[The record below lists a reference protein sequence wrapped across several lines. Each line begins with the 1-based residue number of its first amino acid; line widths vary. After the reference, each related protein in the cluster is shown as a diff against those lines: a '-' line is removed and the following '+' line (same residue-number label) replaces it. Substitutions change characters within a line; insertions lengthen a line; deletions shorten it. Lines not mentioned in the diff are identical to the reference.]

1 MLLLAWSTFRDRW
14 QVFAGAI
21 ITVCL
26 GVALVQSSLL
36 ALVAAA
42 TPPIPPGLSEVEI
55 AAIRDGYGF
64 AITLLGMQLGL
75 ATFVAVFIVSSTFS
89 FAVAQ
94 RRTELALLRL
104 TGASRKQVRS
114 LLVGEAVL
122 LGLTGSVMGMLLGLP
137 VLRVQVRMLEH
148 FDFVPTGFEVPW
160 RWWVV
165 LVSLGTG
172 VLIAI
177 LGVLAASRRASQVR
191 PLEALRETG
200 QAARVMTASRWVLGL
215 LLTSG
220 GVVLLIVLPGSATTL
235 PVWFIQLTPFIVSVP
250 LVVGFSA
257 LAPLIVPLVGRLF
270 RLALRGQLGEL
281 AVANLRSDA
290 QRSASTAAP
299 IMVLIAFVASIGAT
313 LASTGEAARQET
325 LSTVEGD
332 LVVTTD
338 RPAASELA
346 GVEGVE
352 VVSEETTILFEL
364 QYETGGDSWYE
375 ANLALAADPGGYT
388 STRDVQ
394 VSEGDLADLTGGAMA
409 VSPSVT
415 VTGQWQVGSTQ
426 QIRVN
431 GVDHEVEIV
440 ALLPTTVSGALFL
453 LPSEFAPPDAG
464 PWLHIVQ
471 FAAGADSG
479 EVAAQL
485 AEFGTV
491 ATVEQ
496 WVSETASAEEEMT
509 VNIMVVLLGM
519 TMLYTVIAM
528 VNAVVISASD
538 RRREFAAARVTG
550 LTRGQVVR
558 VAFWESQAVV
568 VIGFVLGGLAA
579 AGSVLGVA
587 LAIENLIG
595 TAVVSIPWALL
606 LSLGLGA
613 VVVIAMTSLIT
624 TLSATRTPPIR
635 LVASRE

>member
-21 ITVCL
+21 VTVCL

-36 ALVAAA
+36 ALMASAA
-42 TPPIPPGLSEVEI
+42 PPIPPGLAEAEI
-55 AAIRDGYGF
+55 TAIRDTYGF
-64 AITLLGMQLGL
+64 AVTLLGMQLGL

-104 TGASRKQVRS
+104 TGADRKQVRS
-114 LLVGEAVL
+114 LLIGEAVL
-122 LGLTGSVMGMLLGLP
+122 LGLTGSAMGLVLGLP
-137 VLRVQVRMLEH
+137 MLRLQVWMLEY
-148 FDFVPTGFEVPW
+148 FGFVPPGFEVPW
-160 RWWVV
+160 RSWVAV
-165 LVSLGTG
+165 AALATG
-172 VLIAI
+172 VLIAV
-177 LGVLAASRRASQVR
+177 LGVLAASRRAAQVR
-191 PLEALRETG
+191 PLEALRESG
-200 QAARVMTASRWVLGL
+200 KAARVMTASRWVLGL

-220 GVVLLIVLPGSATTL
+220 GVVLLLVLPGGATTL

-257 LAPLIVPLVGRLF
+257 LAPLIVPLVGRIFGLV
-270 RLALRGQLGEL
+270 LRGQLGEL

-290 QRSASTAAP
+290 RRSASTAAP
-299 IMVLIAFVASIGAT
+299 IMVLIAFVASIGTT

-325 LSTVEGD
+325 LNTVEGD

-346 GVEGVE
+346 SVDGVELA
-352 VVSEETTILFEL
+352 SEETTILFEL
-364 QYETGGDSWYE
+364 GLSEYDEVWYE
-375 ANLALAADPGGYT
+375 ANLALVADPAGYT

-394 VSEGDLADLTGGAMA
+394 ATEGDLADLSGAAIA

-415 VTGQWQVGSTQ
+415 VGGQWQVGSTQ
-426 QIRVN
+426 QIRVD

-453 LPSEFAPPDAG
+453 LPAEFAPAEAG
-464 PWLHIVQ
+464 PWLHIVAL
-471 FAAGADSG
+471 AAGADPG
-479 EVAAQL
+479 EVAARL

-496 WVSETASAEEEMT
+496 WVSETAAAEEEMT
-509 VNIMVVLLGM
+509 VNIMVVLLGV

-538 RRREFAAARVTG
+538 RRREFAVARVTG
-550 LTRGQVVR
+550 LRRAQVVR

-568 VIGFVLGGLAA
+568 AIGFILGGLAA
-579 AGSVLGVA
+579 AASILGVA

-595 TAVVSIPWALL
+595 TAVVSIPWTLL
-606 LSLGLGA
+606 IGLGVGA
-613 VVVIAMTSLIT
+613 VVVIAMTSIIT

-635 LVASRE
+635 LVAARE